1 MDEMSGWTMILIGLA
16 IAYALV
22 AVVSYVGA
30 LNDKRYSDRYRK
42 ENARHVMFGA
52 LRGMTI
58 FIVVVAIALTAFVF
72 VGSGVYN
79 LINPMPEY

>member
-1 MDEMSGWTMILIGLA
+1 MSGWTMILIGLA

-30 LNDKRYSDRYRK
+30 LSDKRYSERYRK
-42 ENARHVMFGA
+42 ENARHEMFVA

-58 FIVVVAIALTAFVF
+58 FIVIVAVALTAFVF
-72 VGSGVYN
+72 VGSGIYN
-79 LINPMPEY
+79 VINPMPTY